1 MKVIARPVGTGKT
14 RELLMAACLDHA
26 QVLTTNKRALQAKAD
41 AYQIPDIKIIDW
53 HDMMYG
59 NFDMKMPL
67 YINKAEDVLQE
78 LFYSYYNGVK
88 IAGMS
93 LRMEE

>member
-1 MKVIARPVGTGKT
+1 MKVIARPIGTGKT
-14 RELLMAACLDHA
+14 RELLMAAYLDHA

-41 AYQIPDIKIIDW
+41 AYLIPDLKIIDW
-53 HDMMYG
+53 NDMMYG
-59 NFDMKMPL
+59 NFDATIPL

-78 LFYSYYNGVK
+78 LFDSDYNGVK

-93 LRMEE
+93 LRMED

>member
-14 RELLMAACLDHA
+14 RELLMAAYLDHA

-41 AYQIPDIKIIDW
+41 AYQIPDVKIIDW

-59 NFDMKMPL
+59 NFDIKTPL

-78 LFYSYYNGVK
+78 LFATDYNGVK

>member
-14 RELLMAACLDHA
+14 RELLMDAYLDHA

-41 AYQIPDIKIIDW
+41 AYQIPDLKIIDW
-53 HDMMYG
+53 HDMIYG
-59 NFDMKMPL
+59 NFDAKVPL

-78 LFYSYYNGVK
+78 LFDSDYAGVK
-88 IAGMS
+88 LAGIS
-93 LRMEE
+93 LRMGD